1 MVQFSLSWN
10 DCISAK
16 KRFKLS
22 RIKEIIEMKE
32 NTTLYNQDSIGSNSW
47 WLRET
52 KGATISD
59 KFYLSFLKLVYRG
72 LRFSFKI
79 ALGKKRT
86 DIFYAKRDINFKDFL
101 YRSIKFLKI
110 GDPLMLE
117 IHVPKHNYNIYCP
130 LNKEDFIVMTRH
142 EDDIIERFLPKKGDI
157 VVDIGAHMGRYT
169 IISSKRVG
177 TNGKVVAIEAHPG
190 NFEILNRNIKL
201 NQLTN
206 VIPLNYAVYSKETK
220 IKLYLP
226 DEESGYTMHHS
237 IMSDY
242 LFTKYEDKTEDKF
255 VEVNANTLDYL
266 LQLKGITDVN
276 WVKIDVEG
284 AEFEVLK
291 GANNLLS
298 NSKDIALLIEVHGK
312 NTYEPIIK
320 SLRSYNFKID
330 FEKTYENGE
339 KHIIAVKDTSI
350 LQ

>member
-1 MVQFSLSWN
+1 
-10 DCISAK
+10 
-16 KRFKLS
+16 
-22 RIKEIIEMKE
+22 MKE
-32 NTTLYNQDSIGSNSW
+32 RTTLSNQDSIGSNSW

-52 KGATISD
+52 KGATILD
-59 KFYLSFLKLVYRG
+59 KFYLSFLKIIYRG
-72 LRFSFKI
+72 IRFSFKI

-86 DIFYAKRDINFKDFL
+86 DMFYTKRGINFKDFL
-101 YRSIKFLKI
+101 YRAIKFLKI

-117 IHVPKHNYNIYCP
+117 IYVPKHNYNIYCP

-142 EDDIIERFLPKKGDI
+142 EDDIIERFLPKQGDI

-177 TNGKVVAIEAHPG
+177 ANGKVVAIEADPS
-190 NFEILNRNIKL
+190 NFEMLNSNIKL

-206 VIPLNYAVYSKETK
+206 VIPLNYAAYSKETK

-237 IMSDY
+237 IMSNY
-242 LFTKYEDKTEDKF
+242 VFTKYKDKTEDKF
-255 VEVNANTLDYL
+255 VEVSANTLDYL
-266 LQLKGITDVN
+266 LQLNEITDVN

-291 GANNLLS
+291 GASNVLS
-298 NSKDIALLIEVHGK
+298 KSKDIALLIEVHGK
-312 NTYEPIIK
+312 DTYEPIIE

-339 KHIIAVKDTSI
+339 KHIIALKDRSTF
-350 LQ
+350 Q

>member
-1 MVQFSLSWN
+1 
-10 DCISAK
+10 
-16 KRFKLS
+16 
-22 RIKEIIEMKE
+22 MKE
-32 NTTLYNQDSIGSNSW
+32 RTTLSNEDSIGSNSW

-52 KGATISD
+52 KGATILD
-59 KFYLSFLKLVYRG
+59 KFYLSFLKIIYRG
-72 LRFSFKI
+72 IRFSFKI

-86 DIFYAKRDINFKDFL
+86 DMFYTKRGINFKDFL

-117 IHVPKHNYNIYCP
+117 IYVPKHNYNIYCP

-142 EDDIIERFLPKKGDI
+142 EDDIIERFLPKQGDI

-177 TNGKVVAIEAHPG
+177 ANGKVVAIEAHPS
-190 NFEILNRNIKL
+190 NFEMLNSNIKL

-206 VIPLNYAVYSKETK
+206 VTPLNYAVYSKETK

-237 IMSDY
+237 IMSNY
-242 LFTKYEDKTEDKF
+242 VFTKYKDKTGDKF
-255 VEVNANTLDYL
+255 VEVSTNTLDYL

-276 WVKIDVEG
+276 WIKIDVEG

-291 GANNLLS
+291 GATNVLS
-298 NSKDIALLIEVHGK
+298 KSKDISLLIEVHGK
-312 NTYEPIIK
+312 DTYEPIIE

-339 KHIIAVKDTSI
+339 KHIIALKDGSTF
-350 LQ
+350 Q